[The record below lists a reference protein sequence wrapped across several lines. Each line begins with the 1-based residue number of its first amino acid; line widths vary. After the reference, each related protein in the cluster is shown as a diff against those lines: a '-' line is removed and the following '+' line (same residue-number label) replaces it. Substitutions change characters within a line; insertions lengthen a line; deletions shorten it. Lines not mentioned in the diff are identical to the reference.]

1 MNIRISADST
11 CDLSPEL
18 IEKYDIRI
26 TPLYIVRDGQS
37 LVDGKD
43 ITPDEIYAHVN
54 SGGGMCSTAA
64 VSVYDYTQ
72 FFRRQLEECD
82 AVVHFHISGDMS
94 ACYQNACIAAQ
105 EVGNVYPVDSRSL
118 STGIGQLVLE
128 AAQLAREGKL
138 TAQEI
143 AHEMERRRELLDVSF
158 LVERLDFLHKG
169 GRCSGV
175 ALLGANMLNLR
186 PCIQVKDGQMMVG
199 KKYRGPYVSCLL
211 QYIRERLKGRDDID
225 TRRIFITESGGF
237 TRRSWRRWR
246 PPSAA
251 TSPLTRCCTH
261 GPAAPSPV
269 TAAPARW
276 ASSISTPNNFPI
288 INAHRR
294 AAALPG
300 GLFPEKLPRDF
311 SQDNCRG
318 ACFSYQ
324 LSGIIG

>member
-105 EVGNVYPVDSRSL
+105 EVGNVYPVDSRNL
-118 STGIGQLVLE
+118 STGIGHLVLD
-128 AAQLAREGKL
+128 AAEMAEQGMDAADIASALEKKREK
-138 TAQEI
+138 
-143 AHEMERRRELLDVSF
+143 LDVSF
-158 LVERLDFLHKG
+158 VIDTLEYLKRG
-169 GRCSGV
+169 GRCSALV
-175 ALLGANMLNLR
+175 AMSANLLHLK
-186 PCIQVKDGQMMVG
+186 PCIEVKDGKMGVG
-199 KKYRGPYVSCLL
+199 HKYRGKLEKCYV
-211 QYIRERLKGRDDID
+211 QYIEERLKGRDDID
-225 TRRIFITESGGF
+225 CHRIFITDSGCDEATWRELERVVRACQPF
-237 TRRSWRRWR
+237 EEVIHTR
-246 PPSAA
+246 AG
-251 TSPLTRCCTH
+251 CTVSNH
-261 GPAAPSPV
+261 CGP
-269 TAAPARW
+269 
-276 ASSISTPNNFPI
+276 
-288 INAHRR
+288 
-294 AAALPG
+294 G
-300 GLFPEKLPRDF
+300 
-311 SQDNCRG
+311 CM
-318 ACFSYQ
+318 
-324 LSGIIG
+324 GILYYHK